1 MVAPYIVE
9 AFQQDCERSRVC
21 FLDHGPV
28 GFGDHGKGGCSTSGN
43 ESQLWPITKV
53 RDSVSLFF
61 VFSHGGRKLWVL
73 GGPR

>member
-1 MVAPYIVE
+1 MVAPHIVE

-21 FLDHGPV
+21 VFGPRPI
-28 GFGDHGKGGCSTSGN
+28 GFGDDGKGGYSTSGN
-43 ESQLWPITKV
+43 ESQLWPMTIV
-53 RDSVSLFF
+53 RDSVRLFF